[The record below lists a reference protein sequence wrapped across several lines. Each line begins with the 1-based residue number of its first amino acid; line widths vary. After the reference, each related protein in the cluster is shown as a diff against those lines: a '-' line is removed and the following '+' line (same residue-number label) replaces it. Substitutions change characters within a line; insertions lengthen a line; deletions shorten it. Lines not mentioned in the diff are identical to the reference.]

1 MELWELNECVREYNR
16 MHSENLNS
24 RTALAWE
31 TANFV
36 GAAFSGKLKSLK
48 FYLKESQTSKAPAIS
63 NTEFDKKLALMLLR
77 QWFANSAMVFTKF
90 RLFHGMIT
98 KIHTQARWLEQSSIL
113 LSLHN

>member
-16 MHSENLNS
+16 MHSENVNS

-36 GAAFSGKLKSLK
+36 GAAFSGKLKGLK

-63 NTEFDKKLALMLLR
+63 NTEFDKKLAEAER
-77 QWFANSAMVFTKF
+77 
-90 RLFHGMIT
+90 RG
-98 KIHTQARWLEQSSIL
+98 
-113 LSLHN
+113 